1 MKINI
6 HELKKKSEMVM
17 DWVQPITLK
26 GVNPL
31 HPSLDCD
38 AHVEGTVTKVGNRY
52 VVKGIASTVVKLLCD
67 RCLEEF
73 DCSIEAEI
81 YQRYSTDPNEDDE
94 EVLPISGFEID
105 LEDIITEA
113 VVLNVPMK
121 WLHDSNCK
129 GICKV
134 CGINLNKQSCRC
146 DAQEI
151 DPRLEGLRNLF
162 HPQSEE

>member
-6 HELKKKSEMVM
+6 HELKKKSEMTVEGI
-17 DWVQPITLK
+17 QPITLK

-31 HPSLDCD
+31 YPSLNCD
-38 AHVEGTVTKVGNRY
+38 AHVKATVTKVGNRY
-52 VVKGIASTVVKLLCD
+52 VVKGTASTMVKLLCD
-67 RCLEEF
+67 RCLEAF
-73 DCSIEAEI
+73 DCSIQADI
-81 YQRYSTDPNEDDE
+81 YQRYSTDPNEDDGDI
-94 EVLPISGFEID
+94 LSISGFEID
-105 LEDIITEA
+105 LEDVVTEA
-113 VVLNVPMK
+113 IVLNVPMK
-121 WLHDSNCK
+121 WLHDENCK

-134 CGINLNKQSCRC
+134 CGINLNKQSCHC